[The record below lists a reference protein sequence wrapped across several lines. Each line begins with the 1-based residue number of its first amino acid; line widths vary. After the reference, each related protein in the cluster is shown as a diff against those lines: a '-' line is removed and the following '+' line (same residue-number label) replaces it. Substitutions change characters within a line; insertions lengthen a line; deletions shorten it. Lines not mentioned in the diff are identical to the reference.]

1 MSVAELLG
9 KVVGVFTDPLGVP
22 RTLASA
28 AALVA
33 VAAAWRSL

>member
-9 KVVGVFTDPLGVP
+9 KVVGVSTGPLGVP
-22 RTLASA
+22 LTLGLA